1 MHARQLEQ
9 YRKPRPVG
17 DSVQV
22 GAPHRTV
29 RGAADIHTAAKYYGN
44 RYGNAAL
51 VGVPT
56 AIGDTYVHVSHDRSP
71 YVEHIL
77 TGAVSAFLAL
87 AASFLLEDR
96 ARCIRAAW
104 TPVFG

>member
-1 MHARQLEQ
+1 MPGNWSNIASLAQSAIAFRSGSQ
-9 YRKPRPVG
+9 
-17 DSVQV
+17 
-22 GAPHRTV
+22 RTV